1 VRIAYVGDIVGRA
14 GRTVALDELA
24 GLRRSLGL
32 DALVVNVENAAGGYG
47 VTAQLVREFL
57 DAGADLL
64 TLGNHAWDQ
73 KDLVGFIGAEPRL
86 IRPLNM
92 VPGTPGKGVAEVRTA
107 RGKRLVV
114 LQVLGRLFMGLADD
128 PFRALDAE
136 LARWIL
142 GGNAD
147 AILVDVHAEATSE
160 KAALGHHLD
169 GRVSLVAGTHTH
181 VPTADAQILPGGTGY
196 LTDVGMTGDY
206 DSVIGM
212 DKAMSLQRWQTSV
225 PSRKLEPATGD
236 ATLCAVFLETDDGTG
251 LARRIEPI
259 RLRGRLAPA
268 YPAGFDPG

>member
-1 VRIAYVGDIVGRA
+1 MRIAYVGDIVGRA
-14 GRTVALDELA
+14 GRTVLLEELA

-47 VTAQLVREFL
+47 VTSQLVREFL

-73 KDLVGFIGAEPRL
+73 KDLVGFIGSEPRL

-92 VPGTPGKGVAEVRTA
+92 APGVPGKGVGEFRTA
-107 RGKRLVV
+107 RGKRLIV

-147 AILVDVHAEATSE
+147 AILVDLHAEATSE
-160 KAALGHHLD
+160 KMALGHHLD

-181 VPTADAQILPGGTGY
+181 VPTADAQILMGGTGY
-196 LTDVGMTGDY
+196 ITDVGMTGDY

-212 DKAMSLQRWQTSV
+212 DKALSMQRWQTSV
-225 PSRKLEPATGD
+225 PSKKLEPAMAE
-236 ATLCAVFLETDDGTG
+236 ATLCAVFLETDDATG
-251 LARRIEPI
+251 LARRVEPI
-259 RLRGRLAPA
+259 RLRGRLAEA
-268 YPAGFDPG
+268 YPAGFERS

>member
-1 VRIAYVGDIVGRA
+1 MRIAYVGDIVGRA
-14 GRTVALDELA
+14 GRTVLLEELA

-47 VTAQLVREFL
+47 VTSQLVREFL

-73 KDLVGFIGAEPRL
+73 KDLVGFIGSEPRL

-92 VPGTPGKGVAEVRTA
+92 APGVPGKGVGEFRTA
-107 RGKRLVV
+107 RGKRLIVV
-114 LQVLGRLFMGLADD
+114 QALGRLFMGLADD

-147 AILVDVHAEATSE
+147 AILVDLHAEATSE
-160 KAALGHHLD
+160 KMALGHHLD

-181 VPTADAQILPGGTGY
+181 VPTADAQVLMGGTGY
-196 LTDVGMTGDY
+196 ITDVGMTGDY

-212 DKAMSLQRWQTSV
+212 DKALSMQRWQTSV
-225 PSRKLEPATGD
+225 PSKKLEPAMAE
-236 ATLCAVFLETDDGTG
+236 ATLCAVFLETDDATG
-251 LARRIEPI
+251 LARRVEPI
-259 RLRGRLAPA
+259 RLRGRLAEA
-268 YPAGFDPG
+268 YPAGFERS

>member
-1 VRIAYVGDIVGRA
+1 MRIAYVGDIVGRA
-14 GRTVALDELA
+14 GRTVLLEELA

-47 VTAQLVREFL
+47 VTSQLVREFL

-73 KDLVGFIGAEPRL
+73 KDLVGFIGSEPRL

-92 VPGTPGKGVAEVRTA
+92 APGVPGKGVGEFRTA
-107 RGKRLVV
+107 RGKRLIV

-147 AILVDVHAEATSE
+147 AILVDLHAEATSE
-160 KAALGHHLD
+160 KMALGHHLD

-181 VPTADAQILPGGTGY
+181 VPTADAQILMGGTGY
-196 LTDVGMTGDY
+196 ITDVGMTGDY

-212 DKAMSLQRWQTSV
+212 DKALSMQRWQTSV
-225 PSRKLEPATGD
+225 PSKKLEPAMAE
-236 ATLCAVFLETDDGTG
+236 ATLCAVFMETDDATG
-251 LARRIEPI
+251 LARRVEPI
-259 RLRGRLAPA
+259 RLRGRLAEA
-268 YPAGFDPG
+268 YPAGFERL